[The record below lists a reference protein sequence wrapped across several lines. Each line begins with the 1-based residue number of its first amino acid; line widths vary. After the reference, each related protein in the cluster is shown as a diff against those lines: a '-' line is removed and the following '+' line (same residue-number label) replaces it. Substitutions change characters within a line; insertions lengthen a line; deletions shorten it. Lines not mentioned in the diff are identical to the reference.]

1 MELQPMLCVREASA
15 YCILELCFTDLT
27 WICGG
32 GTVDA
37 FCDAHHALD
46 VPSTPLTQLG
56 RFPDAKQ
63 RLYSHLP
70 PLTVNSHTI
79 PL

>member
-1 MELQPMLCVREASA
+1 MNSQLEGGDETIDSAVRPGSVRLVD
-15 YCILELCFTDLT
+15 IRIVLHGFDMDLT

-46 VPSTPLTQLG
+46 VSSTPLTQLG

-63 RLYSHLP
+63 RL
-70 PLTVNSHTI
+70 
-79 PL
+79 